1 MFFAFLFFDL
11 ILHSELSGW
20 IEIYMYVNFVVYC
33 GHVVCVRVDM
43 RYKCGMG
50 LLPCHRVT
58 CRACI
63 LATTEMICKLITCTG
78 VYCRATSVNNV
89 YFEVVMI
96 FTCRIIFSEASFFM

>member
-11 ILHSELSGW
+11 ILRIGLH
-20 IEIYMYVNFVVYC
+20 VNIVVYC
-33 GHVVCVRVDM
+33 GHVVCVRLDM

-63 LATTEMICKLITCTG
+63 LATTEGQIVVENCEDLNKSKN
-78 VYCRATSVNNV
+78 TSSNDNNV
-89 YFEVVMI
+89 ESIRKQPTYAEIARRAVK
-96 FTCRIIFSEASFFM
+96 